1 MINFKKIKALMGKKE
16 IKDYE
21 LAAKVGVSISMMS
34 YILNGLRTPNVQT
47 LVRIANELG
56 CTVDELLIKEV

>member
-1 MINFKKIKALMGKKE
+1 MLNHAKIKALMSDKL

-21 LAAKVGVSISMMS
+21 LAAKIGVSTSMMS

-47 LVRIANELG
+47 LVRIANELD
-56 CTVDELLIKEV
+56 CTVDELIIKA